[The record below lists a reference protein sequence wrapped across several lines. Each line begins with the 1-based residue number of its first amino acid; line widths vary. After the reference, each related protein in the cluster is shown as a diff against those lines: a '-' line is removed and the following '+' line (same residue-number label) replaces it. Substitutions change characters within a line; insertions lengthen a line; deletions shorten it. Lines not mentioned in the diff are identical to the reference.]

1 MKFNTSI
8 AARVAILTC
17 IALSINACATNQKV
31 STNQLSD
38 INLTCAQI
46 VSQDKE
52 LDTVLDKAKHNKGV
66 SGANVA
72 AVLLF
77 WPAAIGNYMDADK
90 AEELVVKRKAVLAE
104 LHTAK
109 GCSKAAAASSNAP
122 IN

>member
-1 MKFNTSI
+1 MKINSRI
-8 AARVAILTC
+8 AFTATVFAC
-17 IALSINACATNQKV
+17 ASLSLGACATNQKI

-38 INLTCAQI
+38 GSLTCTQI

-52 LDTVLDKAKHNKGV
+52 LDAILEKAKHNKGV

-77 WPAAIGNYMDADK
+77 WPAAVGNYMDADK

-104 LHTAK
+104 LHKAK
-109 GCSKAAAASSNAP
+109 SC
-122 IN
+122 I

>member
-1 MKFNTSI
+1 MKINVL
-8 AARVAILTC
+8 VAFKATVFACAVFGLG
-17 IALSINACATNQKV
+17 ACATNQKI

-38 INLTCAQI
+38 AGLTCQQI
-46 VSQDKE
+46 ETQDKG
-52 LDTVLDKAKHNKGV
+52 LDGILEKAQHNKGV

-90 AEELVVKRKAVLAE
+90 AEALVVKRKAVLAD

-109 GCSKAAAASSNAP
+109 GCKV
-122 IN
+122 